1 MAAFEGLTA
10 PNLVLNS
17 RGRFKETCMAEF
29 QCSELTE
36 VEEGQEINCRSGLL
50 DSKAQLFAFQES
62 QFRLLVT
69 GSKHKSKIL

>member
-1 MAAFEGLTA
+1 
-10 PNLVLNS
+10 
-17 RGRFKETCMAEF
+17 MAEF